1 MNYLKDYTDFL
12 SKTLHLTRPLK
23 VVVDTSNGTTIL
35 PAREVFN
42 TPLLTTVF
50 INDKIDPDFSAHG
63 PNPAQGNAC
72 YELATKVVAEKA
84 DLGIIFD
91 GDGDRAFFVDER
103 GKVLSAMATLY
114 ILSAGLKP
122 PFVCDEL
129 VYNSLKHSGT
139 IPVEKIIPSR
149 VGSYYMKAEL
159 LKHGASI
166 GAETSGHYYFSDFF
180 GCDSGLF
187 TATTLLSI
195 LSKSE
200 KKLSELYT
208 PLEFY
213 TTAAEKVSFDIQ
225 RWNEAEEIIKR
236 YAKINS
242 YQITSRDGV
251 TADAG
256 EIWFNVR
263 SSNTE
268 PILRVTVGGFAVDST
283 HPIFAEIKK
292 ELAKIAEK

>member
-12 SKTLHLTRPLK
+12 SKKLCLTRPLK
-23 VVVDTSNGTTIL
+23 IVIDTSNGTTIL
-35 PAREVFN
+35 PAQIIFN
-42 TPLLTTVF
+42 NPLLTTVF
-50 INDKIDPDFSAHG
+50 INDTIDPDFSAHG

-72 YELATKVVAEKA
+72 YELAAKVVSEKA
-84 DLGIIFD
+84 DVGIIFD

-103 GKVLSAMATLY
+103 GKILSAMATLY
-114 ILSAGLKP
+114 ILSTDLKP

-139 IPVEKIIPSR
+139 IPTEKILPSR

-159 LKHGASI
+159 LKHNASI
-166 GAETSGHYYFSDFF
+166 GAETSGHYYFADFF

-195 LSKSE
+195 LSTSN

-213 TTAAEKVSFDIQ
+213 ATAAEKVPFDVQ
-225 RWNEAEEIIKR
+225 RWNEVEGIIKH
-236 YAKINS
+236 YSESKS
-242 YQITSRDGV
+242 YKTSFNDGV
-251 TADAG
+251 TAEAG
-256 EIWFNVR
+256 DIWFNVR
-263 SSNTE
+263 PSNTE
-268 PILRVTVGGFAVDST
+268 PILRVTVGGFAVDNT
-283 HPIFAEIKK
+283 HPIFTEIKK
-292 ELAKIAEK
+292 ELEKIS